1 MVWKVL
7 AVFAALSLLALGG
20 GSAIIPE
27 LQRQAV
33 LEQHWLSDRQFVDF
47 YALTQVTPGPSMMV
61 VALVGFQAAG
71 VPGALAAMLGMFGP
85 SSLLVMSVRNTWN
98 RLRESRWRRMME
110 RTTRPFAVGTML
122 ASATLVAH
130 STNHAAF
137 HWTLTLVAATLVASK
152 RLDILPTMALA
163 GLAGWLSGLVVEGPA

>member
-1 MVWKVL
+1 MIWKVL
-7 AVFAALSLLALGG
+7 LFFGALSLLALGG
-20 GSAIIPE
+20 GSAIVPE

-33 LEQHWLSDRQFVDF
+33 LEQHWLTDRQFVDF

-71 VPGALAAMLGMFGP
+71 TPGALAAVVGMFGP
-85 SSLLVMSVRNTWN
+85 SSLLVFSARHTWN
-98 RLRESRWRRMME
+98 RLRASRWQRTME

-130 STNHAAF
+130 STNRRPLD
-137 HWTLTLVAATLVASK
+137 WLLTLVAAALVGSK
-152 RLDILPTMALA
+152 RLGILPTMALA
-163 GLAGWLSGLVVEGPA
+163 GLAGWLSALL

>member
-1 MVWKVL
+1 MIWKVL

-71 VPGALAAMLGMFGP
+71 TPGALAAVIGMFGP
-85 SSLLVMSVRNTWN
+85 SSLLVFTVRNTWN
-98 RLRESRWRRMME
+98 RLRNSRWRRLME

-130 STNHAAF
+130 TTNHRPLDWA
-137 HWTLTLVAATLVASK
+137 LTLVAAALVGSK
-152 RLDILPTMALA
+152 RLSILPTMALA
-163 GLAGWLSGLVVEGPA
+163 ALAGWLSALL

>member
-1 MVWKVL
+1 MIWKVL
-7 AVFAALSLLALGG
+7 ALFAALSLLALGG

-61 VALVGFQAAG
+61 VALVGYQAAG
-71 VPGALAAMLGMFGP
+71 TPGALAAVIGMFGP
-85 SSLLVMSVRNTWN
+85 SSLLVLTVRNTWN
-98 RLRESRWRRMME
+98 RLRASRWQRLME

-122 ASATLVAH
+122 ASATLVAR
-130 STNHAAF
+130 STNHLPQDWA
-137 HWTLTLVAATLVASK
+137 LTLAAAALIGSK
-152 RLDILPTMALA
+152 RLAILPTMVLA
-163 GLAGWLSGLVVEGPA
+163 GLTGWLSALL

>member
-1 MVWKVL
+1 MIWKVL

-33 LEQHWLSDRQFVDF
+33 LEQHWLTDRQFVDF

-71 VPGALAAMLGMFGP
+71 LAGALAALLGMFGP
-85 SSLLVMSVRNTWN
+85 SSLLVLSARNTWN
-98 RLRESRWRRMME
+98 RLRNSRWQRMLE

-122 ASATLVAH
+122 ASATLVAC
-130 STNHAAF
+130 STNHEIGQ
-137 HWTLTLVAATLVASK
+137 WVITGVAALLVGSK
-152 RLDILPTMALA
+152 RLGILPTMALS
-163 GLAGWLSGLVVEGPA
+163 GLAGWLTGVI

>member
-1 MVWKVL
+1 MIWKVL
-7 AVFAALSLLALGG
+7 LFFASLSLLALGG
-20 GSAIIPE
+20 GSAIVPE

-71 VPGALAAMLGMFGP
+71 TPGALAAVVGMFGP
-85 SSLLVMSVRNTWN
+85 SSLLVFTVRTTWN
-98 RLRESRWRRMME
+98 RLRASRWQRTME

-122 ASATLVAH
+122 ASATLVAQ
-130 STNHAAF
+130 STNHRPLD
-137 HWTLTLVAATLVASK
+137 WGLTLVAAALVGSK
-152 RLDILPTMALA
+152 RLGILPTMALA
-163 GLAGWLSGLVVEGPA
+163 GLVGWLTALF

>member
-1 MVWKVL
+1 MTWKVL
-7 AVFAALSLLALGG
+7 IFFAGLSLLALGG
-20 GSAIIPE
+20 GSAIVPE

-71 VPGALAAMLGMFGP
+71 TPGALAAVAGMFGP
-85 SSLLVMSVRNTWN
+85 SSLLVFTARNTWN
-98 RLRESRWRRMME
+98 RLRASRWQLTME

-122 ASATLVAH
+122 ASATLVAC
-130 STNHAAF
+130 STNHRPQD
-137 HWTLTLVAATLVASK
+137 WLLTLVAAALVGSK
-152 RLDILPTMALA
+152 RLGILPTMALA
-163 GLAGWLSGLVVEGPA
+163 GLAGWLSAFG

>member
-1 MVWKVL
+1 MIWKIL
-7 AVFAALSLLALGG
+7 AVFAGLSLLALGG

-33 LEQHWLSDRQFVDF
+33 LEQGWLGDREFVDF

-61 VALVGFQAAG
+61 VALVGFRAAG
-71 VPGALAAMLGMFGP
+71 VGGALAAVVGMFGP
-85 SSLLVMSVRNTWN
+85 SGILVLNVRNTWN
-98 RLRESRWRRMME
+98 RLRSSRWRRMLE

-130 STNHAAF
+130 STNLHPGQWGISLLAAV
-137 HWTLTLVAATLVASK
+137 LVGSK
-152 RLDILPTMALA
+152 RLGILPTMVLA
-163 GLAGWLSGLVVEGPA
+163 GLAGWVSGVL

>member
-1 MVWKVL
+1 MTWKVL
-7 AVFAALSLLALGG
+7 LFFATLSLLAMGG

-33 LEQHWLSDRQFVDF
+33 LEQKWLTERQFVDF

-71 VPGALAAMLGMFGP
+71 IPGALAAVVGMFGP
-85 SSLLVMSVRNTWN
+85 SSLLVVGVRSSWN
-98 RLRESRWRRMME
+98 RLRQSRWRQLME

-122 ASATLVAH
+122 ASAALVARA
-130 STNHAAF
+130 TNGDALGWCISLIAAG
-137 HWTLTLVAATLVASK
+137 LIGRQ
-152 RLDILPTMALA
+152 RLGILPTMALA
-163 GLAGWLSGLVVEGPA
+163 GITGYASSFV

>member
-1 MVWKVL
+1 MIVWKVL
-7 AVFAALSLLALGG
+7 ALFAGLSLLALGG

-33 LEQHWLSDRQFVDF
+33 LEQAWLSDKQFVDF

-71 VPGALAAMLGMFGP
+71 IPGALAAVLGMFGP
-85 SSLLVMSVRNTWN
+85 SSALVLAVRGSWT
-98 RLRESRWRRMME
+98 RLRQSRWRELME

-122 ASATLVAH
+122 ASATLVAR
-130 STNHAAF
+130 STNVDGICWAI
-137 HWTLTLVAATLVASK
+137 TVAAAALVSSQ
-152 RLDILPTMALA
+152 RLGILPTMALA
-163 GLAGWLSGLVVEGPA
+163 GAAGYAASFL